1 MLHGKGF
8 SLFET
13 LIALSIVSILAVI
26 AIPMYL
32 NYDVRV
38 KITEGFSLA
47 EPVKSMVADYYETTG
62 TWPGSNQAAGVEAPA
77 SYRTDNIE
85 SIKVAKNN
93 TSAAIIIT
101 YRIPALD
108 SYNTIILVPTE
119 VSGNTIQWSCT
130 QGTVI
135 NKYRPTACK
144 A

>member
-1 MLHGKGF
+1 MPYEKGF

-26 AIPMYL
+26 AVPMYL
-32 NYDVRV
+32 NYDVRA

-47 EPVKSMVADYYETTG
+47 GPVKNMVADYYETTG
-62 TWPGSNQAAGVEAPA
+62 TWPSSNLEAGVETPS
-77 SYRTDNIE
+77 SYTTDNIE
-85 SIKVAKNN
+85 SIKVAKYNA
-93 TSAAIIIT
+93 SAAIIIT

-108 SYNTIILVPTE
+108 GNNTIILVPTQATGQ
-119 VSGNTIQWSCT
+119 SIQWSCT

-135 NKYRPTACK
+135 DKYRPTACK

>member
-1 MLHGKGF
+1 MPYEKGF

-13 LIALSIVSILAVI
+13 LIAVSVVSILAVI
-26 AIPMYL
+26 AVPLYL
-32 NYDVRV
+32 NYDVRA

-47 EPVKSMVADYYETTG
+47 EPVKIMVADYYETTG
-62 TWPGSNQAAGVEAPA
+62 TWPSSNQAAGVEAPS
-77 SYRTDNIE
+77 SYKTDNIE
-85 SIKVAKNN
+85 SIRVVKSN
-93 TSAAIIIT
+93 TAAAIIIT

-119 VSGNTIQWSCT
+119 VLGNSIQWSCT

-135 NKYRPTACK
+135 NKFRPTACK